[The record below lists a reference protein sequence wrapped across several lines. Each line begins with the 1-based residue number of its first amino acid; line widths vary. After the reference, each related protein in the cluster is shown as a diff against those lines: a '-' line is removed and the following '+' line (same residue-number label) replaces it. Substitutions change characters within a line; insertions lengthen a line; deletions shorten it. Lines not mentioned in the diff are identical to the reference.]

1 MVIFLQL
8 KNKLKKQERGKCKN
22 KQTETSIRVKR
33 EKLSYPVRLAEP
45 NRKKKDAWQEVSQS
59 KARSSFNYYRLPNFL
74 FPSVKVLSGSGTL
87 GTYTWLS
94 TNADLKLPFSAD
106 SE

>member
-74 FPSVKVLSGSGTL
+74 FPSVKVLFPCHARTC
-87 GTYTWLS
+87 TWLAMVADPEWQFS
-94 TNADLKLPFSAD
+94 ADLK
-106 SE
+106 